1 MGYPSAPLRAGQRMH
16 DMMPVAEHDE
26 MSRQLFLQ
34 SFLQD
39 IGERREPGN
48 ETVWAKS
55 VQPRFRKEHGREPK
69 NVAEM
74 RKAMLQ
80 EPYIQVWSS
89 LKRIAKE
96 LQYESAG
103 PMVERQLP
111 ELIDK
116 AEHYR
121 TSNRKLGSLT
131 LDPSI
136 KAPRYNSEI
145 EIHVQP
151 GGYHVEVTEQDDVF
165 AGALWDRVYT
175 LGEPDR
181 GEWGDL
187 PGIATSNWIK
197 EQFPDLK
204 PTKILDVGCTIGQS
218 TLPYC
223 DAFPDAE
230 IHAIDVGAPVLRYGH
245 ARAEALGKKVH
256 FSQQD
261 GEKTRFKDGS
271 FDLIFSHLLFHETSR
286 TGVENIFRE
295 GYRLLKPGGVMFL
308 DDIPDR
314 NRMEQTTS
322 FFFDWM
328 THNAAEPFINGWID
342 TDRQAVA
349 ERVGFDRK
357 KAKQGGP
364 QNRYFAFR
372 K

>member
-1 MGYPSAPLRAGQRMH
+1 MTEVPLRAGQRWH
-16 DMMPVAEHDE
+16 AMMPQPDHDE
-26 MSRQLFLQ
+26 MARQTFVWSLRQEIRKTVEPVIPAVYKKVAPKVNKPGRPATIPELRRAMQ
-34 SFLQD
+34 S
-39 IGERREPGN
+39 EP
-48 ETVWAKS
+48 
-55 VQPRFRKEHGREPK
+55 Q
-69 NVAEM
+69 
-74 RKAMLQ
+74 
-80 EPYIQVWSS
+80 IQMWSS
-89 LKRIAKE
+89 LRRSTWEA
-96 LQYESAG
+96 QWDAAG
-103 PMVERQLP
+103 LAIERDLGR
-111 ELIDK
+111 LIDT
-116 AEHYR
+116 ARRYR
-121 TSNRKLGSLT
+121 DSNQKLGSLE
-131 LDPSI
+131 LDPTVVT
-136 KAPRYNSEI
+136 PRYNSEI

-151 GGYHVEVTEQDDVF
+151 GGYHVDVTEHDDVF

-175 LGEPDR
+175 VGEPDR

-187 PGIATSNWIK
+187 PGIATSSWIK

-204 PTKILDVGCTIGQS
+204 PKKILDVGCTIGQS

-261 GEKTRFKDGS
+261 AEKTRFKDGS

-314 NRMEQTTS
+314 NGMEQTTS

-342 TDRQAVA
+342 TDRHAVA

-364 QNRYFAFR
+364 QNRFFAFR